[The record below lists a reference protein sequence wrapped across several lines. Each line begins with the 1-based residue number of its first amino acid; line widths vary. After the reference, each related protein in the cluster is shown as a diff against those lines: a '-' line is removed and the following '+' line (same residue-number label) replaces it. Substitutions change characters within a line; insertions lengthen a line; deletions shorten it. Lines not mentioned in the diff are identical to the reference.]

1 MYECYSGLYFI
12 IQPRCHTN
20 VVCECSVYHNA
31 RMSLARPLAS
41 KLINFEQP
49 CTLIFS
55 SPFPT
60 SCRAWSSLHLWPWV
74 RYVARR
80 NLCVL
85 EERKIMLS
93 CSIVRSF
100 CLNCQLCNNLRGQWF
115 CFVVY
120 DQSPFLFTALRLSE
134 ASGILYFLK
143 FFPLSP
149 DCPHLSSSSESLN
162 LLFFQ
167 TQKSVY
173 LFGRNSLDL
182 WFLYTKSQSLS
193 LDPNSTEF
201 PLAFYELP
209 ERLSS

>member
-1 MYECYSGLYFI
+1 M
-12 IQPRCHTN
+12 R
-20 VVCECSVYHNA
+20 ECSVYHNA

-100 CLNCQLCNNLRGQWF
+100 CLNCQLFNNLRGQWF

-143 FFPLSP
+143 FFPHSP

-167 TQKSVY
+167 TQKSVS

>member
-1 MYECYSGLYFI
+1 
-12 IQPRCHTN
+12 
-20 VVCECSVYHNA
+20 V

-80 NLCVL
+80 NLCAL

-100 CLNCQLCNNLRGQWF
+100 CLNCPLCNNLRGRGF
-115 CFVVY
+115 CVVVY
-120 DQSPFLFTALRLSE
+120 DQRTFLLTTLRFSE
-134 ASGILYFLK
+134 ASDFLGFLK

-162 LLFFQ
+162 LLFSQ
-167 TQKSVY
+167 TQKSVS
-173 LFGRNSLDL
+173 LLDETHWTSDSCTQNLRACRLIQTQLNSLML
-182 WFLYTKSQSLS
+182 FKIIIKSVLVV
-193 LDPNSTEF
+193 
-201 PLAFYELP
+201 
-209 ERLSS
+209 